1 MNSSMT
7 KYRAISFTLLLNVL
21 SVAAILAQMPEP
33 EVRKRL
39 DFIYNGQ
46 AERVRIE
53 LPTLQRQYPD
63 DPGVDYLD
71 AILTTDGVAA
81 VKKYQAIVD
90 QFPQNEWADDAL
102 YKVYQYYYSV
112 GLYKTA
118 DQKFEQLKQQYP
130 NSLYVVGL
138 AQEQKPVSV
147 EKHPPVETNKPEIV
161 ETKPSEQPAT
171 VEAPKAEASDP
182 TVAAA
187 PVGKF
192 AVQAGAYSAE
202 KNAQK
207 QVDFFA
213 TIGKKAII
221 GTRLSSGKTLY
232 LVSVEGFSNEQDA
245 RSFIAELKS
254 KYNIE
259 SIIVAR

>member
-1 MNSSMT
+1 ML
-7 KYRAISFTLLLNVL
+7 FTLLLNVL
-21 SVAAILAQMPEP
+21 SVATIFAQMPEP
-33 EVRKRL
+33 EVRRRL

-53 LPTLQRQYPD
+53 LPTLQKQYPN
-63 DPGVDYLD
+63 DPGVAYLD
-71 AILTTDGVAA
+71 AILTTDGVTA
-81 VKKYQAIVD
+81 VKKFQAIVD

-118 DQKFEQLKQQYP
+118 DEKFEQLKQQYP

-138 AQEQKPVSV
+138 AQEQKPVSIQQ
-147 EKHPPVETNKPEIV
+147 EAPAKRKRPDTV
-161 ETKPSEQPAT
+161 ETKPVEQPAA
-171 VEAPKAEASDP
+171 VEAPTAEVPDSG
-182 TVAAA
+182 VAVA

-192 AVQAGAYSAE
+192 AVQAGAFSAE

-213 TIGKKAII
+213 TIGKKAVI
-221 GTRLSSGKTLY
+221 GTKLSGGKTLY
-232 LVSVEGFSNEQDA
+232 VVFIKGFSSEQDA